1 MLFVPWRVRTNGILS
16 RTLYSHIRVQLWNWF
31 TFSPTF
37 NFFVKKFLAIYKLTK
52 LSRYLDRISNLQE
65 TARRISRAK
74 FPGAI
79 YSCSARD
86 TATVAGD
93 RKRNQK
99 TRCTS
104 RRTYFPRNPPSRTT
118 ARIRTTGKSYRRRVP
133 RSILVTFRLTKCF
146 WQKYSTHASCK
157 YILNH
162 WQGVTCQGLTL
173 VVQKYQYK

>member
-37 NFFVKKFLAIYKLTK
+37 NFFVKKFLAIYRLTK

-86 TATVAGD
+86 TATG
-93 RKRNQK
+93 
-99 TRCTS
+99 S
-104 RRTYFPRNPPSRTT
+104 RRQEEKSENSVHVASNIFSSKSAVTYDREDSNDREIVPSSRSTFDPRNVPPDQ
-118 ARIRTTGKSYRRRVP
+118 V
-133 RSILVTFRLTKCF
+133 FLTKVF
-146 WQKYSTHASCK
+146 DPRQ
-157 YILNH
+157 L
-162 WQGVTCQGLTL
+162 
-173 VVQKYQYK
+173 